1 MVLFYRF
8 DYYNDWSCIFEI
20 SNIKLIVWSLTAMFW
35 HLDGYYLKNRPSN
48 FAESW
53 YNGSSSETIKIF
65 QASLFIML
73 NLWSRANVHPFAV
86 SHIICCII
94 NTFVILFVGTVY
106 MTVSI
111 IDTYIWWY
119 YYRNSIFEDEKCIFT
134 DLLQNIITIFV
145 TQKRKIYAEEMRGW
159 C

>member
-1 MVLFYRF
+1 MLLFYRLIDIKVF
-8 DYYNDWSCIFEI
+8 YFNDWCCTFEI
-20 SNIKLIVWSLTAMFW
+20 SNIKFIICSSTDMFW

-53 YNGSSSETIKIF
+53 YNGSLSETIEIIF

-119 YYRNSIFEDEKCIFT
+119 YYRNIFT
-134 DLLQNIITIFV
+134 DLLQNIIAIFV
-145 TQKRKIYAEEMRGW
+145 TQKRKIRVEEMRHW

>member
-1 MVLFYRF
+1 MILYF
-8 DYYNDWSCIFEI
+8 W
-20 SNIKLIVWSLTAMFW
+20 NIKYQIDYMILNSHVLTFRW
-35 HLDGYYLKNRPSN
+35 ILPKNRPSN

-53 YNGSSSETIKIF
+53 CNGSLSETIEIIF

-119 YYRNSIFEDEKCIFT
+119 YYRNIFT

-145 TQKRKIYAEEMRGW
+145 TQKRKINIEEMRDW
-159 C
+159 W